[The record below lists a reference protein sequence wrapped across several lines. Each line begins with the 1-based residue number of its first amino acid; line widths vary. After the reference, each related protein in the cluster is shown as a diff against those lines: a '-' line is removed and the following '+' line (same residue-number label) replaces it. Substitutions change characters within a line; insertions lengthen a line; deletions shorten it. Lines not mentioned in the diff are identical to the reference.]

1 MNATKST
8 AHSPVCYSPVIPTAE
23 LPQRA
28 KCTLHACKAYH
39 AATRTLLSRCRF
51 TPLQGDVGK
60 ALLQQ
65 AGRAADDISSI
76 VLVDEQGSYI
86 KSDAILRI
94 SKALGGPAPV
104 LAAPGFLMP
113 QFARDTLY
121 DLVANN
127 RYSLMGKRETCR
139 CSDPKYADRFI

>member
-1 MNATKST
+1 MSVTDVTREVFSSDKRPVVLFDGVCNFCNTWVNA
-8 AHSPVCYSPVIPTAE
+8 ALQLDPDG
-23 LPQRA
+23 
-28 KCTLHACKAYH
+28 KA
-39 AATRTLLSRCRF
+39 LRF